1 MQLLRRGGHP
11 ARPKVKPSQ
20 VDSQVEAI
28 RKEQA
33 AKLAANVAEG
43 QRQKARRE
51 TKPPRE
57 DEARQDTRAGWL
69 APPPSWRTST
79 RRRWRN
85 HSAPSFR
92 ARRPRVGLPTT
103 RPQPRARHGSTLVT
117 ADPTR
122 RIFSSR
128 EVEGS
133 SVLPRAEGLLGTYL
147 RNRILNL
154 QGRSATP
161 GDVQGFLEQAIVE
174 GSPELASAATAFL
187 EDHPGDRVGSTTG
200 KGVLGPLRWVEGVGS
215 GTFTWSSHSWDVRDF
230 GDQLPDFLPELLSA
244 DGPRPAT
251 EPRQCLFLHAAAGLL
266 LHRRGDIPDLGS
278 VRREAALLQRDMHR
292 QATACAD
299 ALGPKPAEQTQA
311 EVDLRVFLH
320 DAVYFGHDKDYR
332 CLAALPPEAASQV
345 TLCMVRLDQWGR
357 VTCEAIQGISSASGP
372 EEVVWLLVHQGHMR
386 LLCPAGPVPLPSPV
400 RYVAAA
406 GWEAHLEA
414 AVASGALS
422 KPKTVPACPR
432 CTSDSQRRTG
442 LPVGVFGLY
451 PPPDHGPVAS
461 ASQCRAGLASWEA
474 AEPDQASWTRAD
486 LAAFFAPQPLPDG
499 PLDFLEVYAGEARAS
514 AAVRARGGTALSVG
528 LDHGHDLNQGVARSK
543 VRAAL
548 RLLAPRHLWLSWPCT
563 AFCGWSHLNALRS
576 PDHAASLRLGR
587 HHLRFSTSLAAAQ
600 LAAARHVSAG
610 RPGLPGA
617 RARPPRPVYHRSR
630 RAPGPSRRSRPAVPG
645 VPFPRA
651 GPRHRHRGQR
661 HVLGPPG
668 LAHCACGAP
677 RGALRARAAH
687 LAPDW
692 GPPGAP
698 VGVGG
703 GGQGLLRFGKT
714 PTG

>member
-1 MQLLRRGGHP
+1 M
-11 ARPKVKPSQ
+11 
-20 VDSQVEAI
+20 
-28 RKEQA
+28 
-33 AKLAANVAEG
+33 
-43 QRQKARRE
+43 
-51 TKPPRE
+51 
-57 DEARQDTRAGWL
+57 
-69 APPPSWRTST
+69 
-79 RRRWRN
+79 
-85 HSAPSFR
+85 
-92 ARRPRVGLPTT
+92 
-103 RPQPRARHGSTLVT
+103 
-117 ADPTR
+117 
-122 RIFSSR
+122 
-128 EVEGS
+128 
-133 SVLPRAEGLLGTYL
+133 LGTYL

-299 ALGPKPAEQTQA
+299 ALGPEPAEQTQA

-357 VTCEAIQGISSASGP
+357 VTYEAIQGISSASGP

-600 LAAARHVSAG
+600 LAAARHVSAENPLTSSAWREPCAVQAFQALG
-610 RPGLPGA
+610 RVRLDQCTTGLAGPQGGLHLKPTLIKSSCSDLLAALDRRCPGSHSHELVQGTATAASAMYSGPLASLIA
-617 RARPPRPVYHRSR
+617 RAVLPEARS
-630 RAPGPSRRSRPAVPG
+630 APGPPISRRTGGLREPPL
-645 VPFPRA
+645 
-651 GPRHRHRGQR
+651 
-661 HVLGPPG
+661 VL
-668 LAHCACGAP
+668 
-677 RGALRARAAH
+677 
-687 LAPDW
+687 
-692 GPPGAP
+692 
-698 VGVGG
+698 VGG
-703 GGQGLLRFGKT
+703 GRACFASARPLRAKRSTRARRGPGDRGSGKGVRRLLEE
-714 PTG
+714 